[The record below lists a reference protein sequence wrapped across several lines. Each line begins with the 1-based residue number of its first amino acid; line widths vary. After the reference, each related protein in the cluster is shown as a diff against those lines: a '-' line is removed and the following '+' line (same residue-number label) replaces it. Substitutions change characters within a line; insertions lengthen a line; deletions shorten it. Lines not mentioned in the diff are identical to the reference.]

1 MRMDK
6 MIAGV
11 IAVAIGLYGTT
22 ASAETRLR
30 LLSGFPPTLEHVP
43 HIIDVFIKNVGQ
55 ASAGNV
61 KIVRNGPEVVS
72 PFEQFQPV
80 SSGAFDMLFTSG
92 AYYAGVTGIAMAF
105 DSFVADPPKLRDAG
119 IFDWADKHFQSK
131 HKMKLIAIPVA
142 GPAGYTFVLKKP
154 IGSDGGLK
162 DMKIRSTPTYNGLIE
177 AIGGVP
183 VIMTGAQTY
192 SALEKGVVDGA
203 AWPSVGIVSYKFH
216 EVTRHMLKPDYGSSY
231 VPILMNL
238 NKWNALSAADKKVLA
253 DEGRKIEGVALTSF
267 ADLQRKEAESLR
279 KMGIGETFLSKEN
292 APKVERFWAEGI
304 WAQVRK
310 TNGAD
315 ADALYA
321 LAKDK
326 GAFRH

>member
-1 MRMDK
+1 MLVHK
-6 MIAGV
+6 IIGCA

-22 ASAETRLR
+22 AGAETRLR
-30 LLSGFPPTLEHVP
+30 LLSGFPQTLEHVP
-43 HIIDVFIKNVGQ
+43 YIIDVFIKNVGQ
-55 ASAGNV
+55 ASAGNL

-92 AYYAGVTGIAMAF
+92 AYYAGVTGIGMAF
-105 DSFVADPPKLRDAG
+105 DSFVADPAKLRDAG
-119 IFDWADKHFQSK
+119 VFDWADKHFQSK
-131 HKMKLIAIPVA
+131 HKMKLISIPVA
-142 GPAGYTFVLKKP
+142 GPAGYTLVLKKP
-154 IGSDGGLK
+154 IGPDGGLK

-177 AIGGVP
+177 SIGGVP
-183 VIMTGAQTY
+183 VILTGAQTY

-203 AWPSVGIVSYKFH
+203 AWPSIGIVSYKFH
-216 EVTRHMLKPDYGSSY
+216 EVTKHVLKPDYGSSY

-238 NKWNALSAADKKVLA
+238 NKWNALSAADRKILA
-253 DEGRKIEGVALTSF
+253 DEGRKIEVAALKTMG
-267 ADLQRKEAESLR
+267 DLQLKEAETLR

-292 APKVERFWAEGI
+292 APKVEQFWAEGI

-321 LAKDK
+321 LAKEK
-326 GAFRH
+326 GAFRK